1 MKQECSIVR
10 DLLPLYVENMVS
22 PETAEFVR
30 GHLAACET
38 CQAEVQR
45 LRQPPDVTPPAQEE
59 RPEAPLRLL
68 QRKLLLK
75 RIQTALLAGA
85 FVLVILL
92 SAFAILSAPRYFP
105 YTAQLLEVTEQADGS
120 LTITFDQAVTQ
131 CQVES
136 LGTQEPDNQSE
147 SYSIQAWT
155 SPWDQWFSRSGSRTL
170 TITPH
175 TDRPVLVYYAQNN
188 GQGDVL
194 VYGEHPDGGME
205 TLPRLVLGYYLFL
218 AAGDVLVYGE
228 HPDGGM
234 ETLPRLVLGYYLF
247 LAAGVFVVLL
257 VVWLTAKKKPKVRQ
271 WVGRALLLPP
281 AYGGGHLIVL
291 GFTTV
296 SYCATRDFILIVA
309 IGALVYCL
317 VLLAASLHR
326 LWRELRPH

>member
-10 DLLPLYVENMVS
+10 DLLPLYVEDMVS
-22 PETAEFVR
+22 PETAEFV
-30 GHLAACET
+30 GEHLKSCET

-92 SAFAILSAPRYFP
+92 SAFAILSAPRYVP

-170 TITPH
+170 TITPQ

-188 GQGDVL
+188 GRGDVL

-205 TLPRLVLGYYLFL
+205 TLPRLVLGYYL
-218 AAGDVLVYGE
+218 V
-228 HPDGGM
+228 
-234 ETLPRLVLGYYLF
+234 

-257 VVWLTAKKKPKVRQ
+257 VVWCAAKKKPKVRQ

-281 AYGGGHLIVL
+281 AYGVGHLIVL
-291 GFTTV
+291 GFRTV

-317 VLLAASLHR
+317 VLLAASLYR

>member
-10 DLLPLYVENMVS
+10 DLLPLYVEEMVS
-22 PETAEFVR
+22 PETAEFVG
-30 GHLAACET
+30 GHLAECET
-38 CQAEVQR
+38 CQAEYQS
-45 LRQPPDVTPPAQEE
+45 LRQPPDVTPSAREE
-59 RPEAPLRLL
+59 HPEAPLRRL

-75 RIQTALLAGA
+75 RIQTALLAGG
-85 FVLVILL
+85 FVLVVLL

-170 TITPH
+170 TISPH

-218 AAGDVLVYGE
+218 AAG
-228 HPDGGM
+228 M
-234 ETLPRLVLGYYLF
+234 
-247 LAAGVFVVLL
+247 FVVFL
-257 VVWLTAKKKPKVRQ
+257 VVWCAAKKTPKVRT

-281 AYGGGHLIVL
+281 AYGVGHLIVL
-291 GFTTV
+291 GVTTV

-317 VLLAASLHR
+317 VLLAASLYR
-326 LWRELRPH
+326 LWKELRPN

>member
-10 DLLPLYVENMVS
+10 DLLPLYVEDMVN

-38 CQAEVQR
+38 CKAEYQS
-45 LRQPPDVTPPAQEE
+45 LRQPPDVTLPAQEE
-59 RPEAPLRLL
+59 RPEAPLRRL

-75 RIQTALLAGA
+75 RVQTALLAGG
-85 FVLVILL
+85 FVLVVLL

-131 CQVES
+131 CSLES
-136 LGTQEPDNQSE
+136 LGTQEPDYQSE
-147 SYSIQAWT
+147 SYSVQAWT
-155 SPWDQWFSRSGSRTL
+155 SPWDQWFSRSGSCTL
-170 TITPH
+170 TITPQ

-218 AAGDVLVYGE
+218 AAG
-228 HPDGGM
+228 
-234 ETLPRLVLGYYLF
+234 
-247 LAAGVFVVLL
+247 VFVVLL
-257 VVWLTAKKKPKVRQ
+257 VVWCAVKKKPKVRE

-281 AYGGGHLIVL
+281 SYGVGHFIVL
-291 GFTTV
+291 GVTTV

-317 VLLAASLHR
+317 GLLAVRLYR
-326 LWRELRPH
+326 LWRELRPC

>member
-22 PETAEFVR
+22 PETAEFVG

-38 CQAEVQR
+38 CQAEVQS
-45 LRQPPDVTPPAQEE
+45 LRQPPAVTPPAQKEH
-59 RPEAPLRLL
+59 PEAPLRRL

-75 RIQTALLAGA
+75 RIQTALLAGG
-85 FVLVILL
+85 FVLVVLL

-170 TITPH
+170 TITPQ
-175 TDRPVLVYYAQNN
+175 TDRSVLVYYAQNN

-218 AAGDVLVYGE
+218 AAG
-228 HPDGGM
+228 
-234 ETLPRLVLGYYLF
+234 
-247 LAAGVFVVLL
+247 VFVVLL
-257 VVWLTAKKKPKVRQ
+257 VVWCAAKKKPKVRQ

-281 AYGGGHLIVL
+281 AYGVGHLIVL

-296 SYCATRDFILIVA
+296 SYCGTRDFILIVA

-317 VLLAASLHR
+317 VLLAASLYR
-326 LWRELRPH
+326 LWRELRPN

>member
-10 DLLPLYVENMVS
+10 DLLPLYVEDMVS
-22 PETAEFVR
+22 PETAAFV
-30 GHLAACET
+30 GEHLKSCET

-45 LRQPPDVTPPAQEE
+45 LRQPPDVTPPTQEE

-75 RIQTALLAGA
+75 RIQTALLAGG
-85 FVLVILL
+85 FVLVVLL

-170 TITPH
+170 TITPQ
-175 TDRPVLVYYAQNN
+175 TDRPVRVYYAQNN

-218 AAGDVLVYGE
+218 AAG
-228 HPDGGM
+228 
-234 ETLPRLVLGYYLF
+234 
-247 LAAGVFVVLL
+247 VFVVLL
-257 VVWLTAKKKPKVRQ
+257 VVWCAAKKKPKVRQ

-281 AYGGGHLIVL
+281 AYGVGHLIVL

-317 VLLAASLHR
+317 VLLAASLYR

>member
-1 MKQECSIVR
+1 M
-10 DLLPLYVENMVS
+10 
-22 PETAEFVR
+22 
-30 GHLAACET
+30 
-38 CQAEVQR
+38 
-45 LRQPPDVTPPAQEE
+45 
-59 RPEAPLRLL
+59 
-68 QRKLLLK
+68 
-75 RIQTALLAGA
+75 
-85 FVLVILL
+85 
-92 SAFAILSAPRYFP
+92 
-105 YTAQLLEVTEQADGS
+105 
-120 LTITFDQAVTQ
+120 TQ

-170 TITPH
+170 TITPQ

-218 AAGDVLVYGE
+218 AAG
-228 HPDGGM
+228 
-234 ETLPRLVLGYYLF
+234 
-247 LAAGVFVVLL
+247 VFVVLL
-257 VVWLTAKKKPKVRQ
+257 VVWCAAKKKPKVRQ
-271 WVGRALLLPP
+271 WVGRALPLPP
-281 AYGGGHLIVL
+281 AYGVGHLIVL
-291 GFTTV
+291 GVTTV

>member
-10 DLLPLYVENMVS
+10 DLLPLYVEDMVS
-22 PETAEFVR
+22 PETAEFV
-30 GHLAACET
+30 GEHLKSCET
-38 CQAEVQR
+38 CQAEVQS
-45 LRQPPDVTPPAQEE
+45 LRQPPDVTPPTQEE

-92 SAFAILSAPRYFP
+92 SAFAILSAPRYVP

-147 SYSIQAWT
+147 SYSVQAWT

-170 TITPH
+170 TIAPH
-175 TDRPVLVYYAQNN
+175 TDRSVQVYYAQNN

-218 AAGDVLVYGE
+218 AAG
-228 HPDGGM
+228 
-234 ETLPRLVLGYYLF
+234 
-247 LAAGVFVVLL
+247 VFVVLL
-257 VVWLTAKKKPKVRQ
+257 VVWCAAKKKPKVRT

-281 AYGGGHLIVL
+281 AYGVGHLIVL

-317 VLLAASLHR
+317 VLLAASLYR
-326 LWRELRPH
+326 LWRELRPN

>member
-10 DLLPLYVENMVS
+10 DLLPLYVEDMVS
-22 PETAEFVR
+22 PETAEFVE

-38 CQAEVQR
+38 CQAEYQN

-59 RPEAPLRLL
+59 RPEAPLRRL

-75 RIQTALLAGA
+75 RIQTALLAGG
-85 FVLVILL
+85 FVLVVLL

-105 YTAQLLEVTEQADGS
+105 YTAQLLEVTEQADGR

-147 SYSIQAWT
+147 SYSVQAWT
-155 SPWDQWFSRSGSRTL
+155 SPWDQWFSHSGVRTL
-170 TITPH
+170 TISPH

-205 TLPRLVLGYYLFL
+205 TLPRLVLGYYLL
-218 AAGDVLVYGE
+218 
-228 HPDGGM
+228 
-234 ETLPRLVLGYYLF
+234 

-257 VVWLTAKKKPKVRQ
+257 VVWLAARNKPKVQQ

-281 AYGGGHLIVL
+281 SYGVGHLIVL

-317 VLLAASLHR
+317 VLLAASLYR

>member
-10 DLLPLYVENMVS
+10 DLLPLYVEEMVS
-22 PETAEFVR
+22 PETAEFV
-30 GHLAACET
+30 GEHLKSCET
-38 CQAEVQR
+38 CQAEVQS
-45 LRQPPDVTPPAQEE
+45 LRQPPDVTPPAQKE
-59 RPEAPLRLL
+59 RPEAPLRRL

-92 SAFAILSAPRYFP
+92 SAFAILSGPRYFP
-105 YTAQLLEVTEQADGS
+105 YTAQLLEVTQQADGS

-170 TITPH
+170 TITPQ

-205 TLPRLVLGYYLFL
+205 TLPRLVLGYYL
-218 AAGDVLVYGE
+218 V
-228 HPDGGM
+228 
-234 ETLPRLVLGYYLF
+234 

-257 VVWLTAKKKPKVRQ
+257 VVWCAAKKKPKVRT

-281 AYGGGHLIVL
+281 AYGVGHLIVL

-317 VLLAASLHR
+317 VLLAVRLYH

>member
-10 DLLPLYVENMVS
+10 DLLPLYVEDMVS
-22 PETAEFVR
+22 PETAAFVR
-30 GHLAACET
+30 GHLAACEA
-38 CQAEVQR
+38 CQAEVQS
-45 LRQPPDVTPPAQEE
+45 LRQPPDVTPPAQQEC
-59 RPEAPLRLL
+59 PEAPLRRL

-75 RIQTALLAGA
+75 RIQTALLAGG
-85 FVLVILL
+85 FVLVVLL

-147 SYSIQAWT
+147 SYSVQAWT

-170 TITPH
+170 TITPQ
-175 TDRPVLVYYAQNN
+175 TDRSVLVYYAQNN

-218 AAGDVLVYGE
+218 AAG
-228 HPDGGM
+228 M
-234 ETLPRLVLGYYLF
+234 
-247 LAAGVFVVLL
+247 FVVLL
-257 VVWLTAKKKPKVRQ
+257 VVWCAAKKKPKVRT

-281 AYGGGHLIVL
+281 AYGVGHLIVL
-291 GFTTV
+291 GVTTV

-317 VLLAASLHR
+317 VLLAVRLYR

>member
-1 MKQECSIVR
+1 MKQECGIVR
-10 DLLPLYVENMVS
+10 DLLPLYVEDMVS
-22 PETAEFVR
+22 PETAEFV
-30 GHLAACET
+30 GEHLKTCEM
-38 CQAEVQR
+38 CQGEYQS
-45 LRQPPDVTPPAQEE
+45 LRQPPAVTPPAQEE

-75 RIQTALLAGA
+75 RIQTALLAGG

-92 SAFAILSAPRYFP
+92 SAFAFLSAPRYFP

-136 LGTQEPDNQSE
+136 LGTLEPDLQSE

-170 TITPH
+170 TITPN

-205 TLPRLVLGYYLFL
+205 TLPRLVLGYYLL
-218 AAGDVLVYGE
+218 
-228 HPDGGM
+228 
-234 ETLPRLVLGYYLF
+234 

-257 VVWLTAKKKPKVRQ
+257 VVWLAAGNKPKVRQ
-271 WVGRALLLPP
+271 WVGRALPLPLS
-281 AYGGGHLIVL
+281 YGVGHCIVL

-317 VLLAASLHR
+317 VLLAVRLYR
-326 LWRELRPH
+326 LWKELRPN

>member
-218 AAGDVLVYGE
+218 AAG
-228 HPDGGM
+228 
-234 ETLPRLVLGYYLF
+234 
-247 LAAGVFVVLL
+247 VFVVLL

>member
-10 DLLPLYVENMVS
+10 DLLPLYVEDMVS

-194 VYGEHPDGGME
+194 VYGEN
-205 TLPRLVLGYYLFL
+205 
-218 AAGDVLVYGE
+218 
-228 HPDGGM
+228 PDGGM

-317 VLLAASLHR
+317 VLLAASLYR

>member
-10 DLLPLYVENMVS
+10 DLLPLYVEDMVS

-45 LRQPPDVTPPAQEE
+45 LRQPPDVTPPAQEA
-59 RPEAPLRLL
+59 RPEAPLRRL

-75 RIQTALLAGA
+75 RIQTALLAGG

-105 YTAQLLEVTEQADGS
+105 YTAQLLEVTEQSNGS

-170 TITPH
+170 TITPQ
-175 TDRPVLVYYAQNN
+175 TDRPVRVYYAQNN

-205 TLPRLVLGYYLFL
+205 TLPRLVLGYYL
-218 AAGDVLVYGE
+218 V
-228 HPDGGM
+228 
-234 ETLPRLVLGYYLF
+234 

-257 VVWLTAKKKPKVRQ
+257 VVWCAAKKKPKVRQ

-281 AYGGGHLIVL
+281 AYGVGHLIVL

-317 VLLAASLHR
+317 VLLAASLYR
-326 LWRELRPH
+326 LWRELRPN

>member
-10 DLLPLYVENMVS
+10 DLLPLYVEDMVS

-45 LRQPPDVTPPAQEE
+45 LRQPPDVTPPTQEA

-92 SAFAILSAPRYFP
+92 SAFAILSAPRYVP
-105 YTAQLLEVTEQADGS
+105 YTAQLLDVTEQADGS

-218 AAGDVLVYGE
+218 AAG
-228 HPDGGM
+228 
-234 ETLPRLVLGYYLF
+234 
-247 LAAGVFVVLL
+247 VFVVLL
-257 VVWLTAKKKPKVRQ
+257 VVWCAAKKKPKVRT

-281 AYGGGHLIVL
+281 AYGVGHLIVL

-317 VLLAASLHR
+317 VLLAASLYR

>member
-10 DLLPLYVENMVS
+10 DLLPLYVEDMVS
-22 PETAEFVR
+22 PETAAFV
-30 GHLAACET
+30 GEHLKSCET
-38 CQAEVQR
+38 CQAEYQS
-45 LRQPPDVTPPAQEE
+45 LHQPPDVAPLPQEE
-59 RPEAPLRLL
+59 RPEAPLRRL

-105 YTAQLLEVTEQADGS
+105 YTAQLLEVTQQADGS

-136 LGTQEPDNQSE
+136 LGTQEPDHQSE

-155 SPWDQWFSRSGSRTL
+155 SPWDQWFAHSGVRTL
-170 TITPH
+170 TISPQ

-218 AAGDVLVYGE
+218 AAG
-228 HPDGGM
+228 
-234 ETLPRLVLGYYLF
+234 
-247 LAAGVFVVLL
+247 VFVVLL
-257 VVWLTAKKKPKVRQ
+257 VVWCAAKKKPKVRQ
-271 WVGRALLLPP
+271 WVGRVLLLPP
-281 AYGGGHLIVL
+281 AYGVGHLIVL

-296 SYCATRDFILIVA
+296 SYCATRDFSLIVA
-309 IGALVYCL
+309 IGVLVYCL

-326 LWRELRPH
+326 LWRELRPN

>member
-10 DLLPLYVENMVS
+10 DLLPLYVEDMVS
-22 PETAEFVR
+22 PDTAEFV
-30 GHLAACET
+30 GEHLAACET
-38 CQAEVQR
+38 CQAEYQS
-45 LRQPPDVTPPAQEE
+45 LHQPPDVTRPAQEE
-59 RPEAPLRLL
+59 RPEAPLRRL

-131 CQVES
+131 CQVEC
-136 LGTQEPDNQSE
+136 LGTQEPDNQIE

-205 TLPRLVLGYYLFL
+205 TLPRLVLGYYKS
-218 AAGDVLVYGE
+218 E
-228 HPDGGM
+228 
-234 ETLPRLVLGYYLF
+234 
-247 LAAGVFVVLL
+247 
-257 VVWLTAKKKPKVRQ
+257 AKR
-271 WVGRALLLPP
+271 
-281 AYGGGHLIVL
+281 
-291 GFTTV
+291 
-296 SYCATRDFILIVA
+296 S
-309 IGALVYCL
+309 
-317 VLLAASLHR
+317 
-326 LWRELRPH
+326 

>member
-45 LRQPPDVTPPAQEE
+45 LRQPPDVTPPTQEE

-105 YTAQLLEVTEQADGS
+105 YTAQLLEVTQQADGS

-170 TITPH
+170 TITPQ
-175 TDRPVLVYYAQNN
+175 TDRMVRVYYAQNN
-188 GQGDVL
+188 GQ
-194 VYGEHPDGGME
+194 E
-205 TLPRLVLGYYLFL
+205 
-218 AAGDVLVYGE
+218 DVLVYGE

-257 VVWLTAKKKPKVRQ
+257 VVWLTAKKKPKVRT

-281 AYGGGHLIVL
+281 AYGVGHLIVL
-291 GFTTV
+291 GVTTV

-317 VLLAASLHR
+317 VLLAVRLYR
-326 LWRELRPH
+326 LWRELKPH

>member
-10 DLLPLYVENMVS
+10 DLLPLYVEDMVS
-22 PETAEFVR
+22 PDTAEFV
-30 GHLAACET
+30 GEHLAACET
-38 CQAEVQR
+38 CQAEYQR
-45 LRQPPDVTPPAQEE
+45 LRQPPDVAPPPQEE

-131 CQVES
+131 CQVEC

-170 TITPH
+170 TITPQ
-175 TDRPVLVYYAQNN
+175 TDRSVLVYYAQNN

-194 VYGEHPDGGME
+194 VYGEK
-205 TLPRLVLGYYLFL
+205 T
-218 AAGDVLVYGE
+218 
-228 HPDGGM
+228 DGGM

-257 VVWLTAKKKPKVRQ
+257 VVWCAAKKKPKVRQ

-281 AYGGGHLIVL
+281 AYGVGHLIVL

-317 VLLAASLHR
+317 VLLASSLYR
-326 LWRELRPH
+326 LWRELRPN

>member
-10 DLLPLYVENMVS
+10 DLLPLYVEDMVS
-22 PETAEFVR
+22 PETAEFVE
-30 GHLAACET
+30 GHLAACEM
-38 CQAEVQR
+38 CQAEVQN

-59 RPEAPLRLL
+59 CPEAPLRRL

-75 RIQTALLAGA
+75 RIQTALLAGG
-85 FVLVILL
+85 FVLVVLL

-131 CQVES
+131 CSLEI
-136 LGTQEPDNQSE
+136 LGTQEPDYQSE
-147 SYSIQAWT
+147 SYSVQAWT

-170 TITPH
+170 TIAPQ
-175 TDRPVLVYYAQNN
+175 TDRPVRVYYAQNN
-188 GQGDVL
+188 GQGDI
-194 VYGEHPDGGME
+194 
-205 TLPRLVLGYYLFL
+205 
-218 AAGDVLVYGE
+218 LVYGE

-257 VVWLTAKKKPKVRQ
+257 VVWCAAKKKPKVRQ
-271 WVGRALLLPP
+271 WVGRALPLPLS
-281 AYGGGHLIVL
+281 YGVGHCIVL

-317 VLLAASLHR
+317 VLLSSSLYR
-326 LWRELRPH
+326 LWKELRPN

>member
-10 DLLPLYVENMVS
+10 DLLPLYVEDMVS

-45 LRQPPDVTPPAQEE
+45 LRQPPDVTPPTQEE
-59 RPEAPLRLL
+59 RPEAPLRRL

-75 RIQTALLAGA
+75 RIQSALLAGG
-85 FVLVILL
+85 FVLVVLL
-92 SAFAILSAPRYFP
+92 SAFAILSAPRYVP

-147 SYSIQAWT
+147 SYSVQAWT

-170 TITPH
+170 TITPQ
-175 TDRPVLVYYAQNN
+175 TDRMVRVYYAQNN

-205 TLPRLVLGYYLFL
+205 TLPRLVLGYYL
-218 AAGDVLVYGE
+218 V
-228 HPDGGM
+228 
-234 ETLPRLVLGYYLF
+234 

-257 VVWLTAKKKPKVRQ
+257 VVWCAAKKKPKVRQ

-281 AYGGGHLIVL
+281 AYGVGHLIVL

-317 VLLAASLHR
+317 VLLAASLYR

>member
-10 DLLPLYVENMVS
+10 DLLPLYVEDMVS

-38 CQAEVQR
+38 CQAEVQS

-59 RPEAPLRLL
+59 RPEAPLRRL

-85 FVLVILL
+85 FVLVVLL

-120 LTITFDQAVTQ
+120 LIITFDQAVTQ

-136 LGTQEPDNQSE
+136 LGTLEPDLQSE
-147 SYSIQAWT
+147 SYSVQAWT

-170 TITPH
+170 TITPQ
-175 TDRPVLVYYAQNN
+175 TDRSVRVYYAQNN

-218 AAGDVLVYGE
+218 AAG
-228 HPDGGM
+228 M
-234 ETLPRLVLGYYLF
+234 
-247 LAAGVFVVLL
+247 FVVLL
-257 VVWLTAKKKPKVRQ
+257 MVWCAAKKKPKVRT

-281 AYGGGHLIVL
+281 AYGVGHLIVL

-317 VLLAASLHR
+317 VLLAVRLYR
-326 LWRELRPH
+326 LWRELGTN

>member
-10 DLLPLYVENMVS
+10 DLLPLYVEDMVS

-45 LRQPPDVTPPAQEE
+45 LRQPPDVTPPTQEE
-59 RPEAPLRLL
+59 RPEAPLRRL

-75 RIQTALLAGA
+75 RIQSALLAGG
-85 FVLVILL
+85 FVLVVLL
-92 SAFAILSAPRYFP
+92 SAFAILSAPRYVP

-147 SYSIQAWT
+147 SYSVQAWT
-155 SPWDQWFSRSGSRTL
+155 SPWDQWFSHTGVRTL
-170 TITPH
+170 TISPH

-205 TLPRLVLGYYLFL
+205 TLPRLVLGYYL
-218 AAGDVLVYGE
+218 V
-228 HPDGGM
+228 
-234 ETLPRLVLGYYLF
+234 

-257 VVWLTAKKKPKVRQ
+257 VVWCAAKKKPKVRQ

-281 AYGGGHLIVL
+281 AYGVGHLIVL

-317 VLLAASLHR
+317 VLLAASLYR

>member
-10 DLLPLYVENMVS
+10 DLLPLYVEDMVS

-45 LRQPPDVTPPAQEE
+45 LRQPPDVTPPTQEE

-85 FVLVILL
+85 FVLVVLL
-92 SAFAILSAPRYFP
+92 SAFAILSAPRYVP

-136 LGTQEPDNQSE
+136 LGTLEPDLQSE
-147 SYSIQAWT
+147 SYSVQAWT

-170 TITPH
+170 TITPQ
-175 TDRPVLVYYAQNN
+175 TDRSVRVYYAQNN

-218 AAGDVLVYGE
+218 AAG
-228 HPDGGM
+228 M
-234 ETLPRLVLGYYLF
+234 
-247 LAAGVFVVLL
+247 FVVLL
-257 VVWLTAKKKPKVRQ
+257 MVWCAAKKKPKVRT

-281 AYGGGHLIVL
+281 AYGVGHLIVL

-317 VLLAASLHR
+317 VLLAASLYR

>member
-10 DLLPLYVENMVS
+10 DLLPLYVEDMVS

-45 LRQPPDVTPPAQEE
+45 LRQPPDVTPPTQEE

-75 RIQTALLAGA
+75 RIQSALLAGG
-85 FVLVILL
+85 FVLVVLL

-147 SYSIQAWT
+147 SYSVQAWT
-155 SPWDQWFSRSGSRTL
+155 SPWDQWFSHSGVRTL
-170 TITPH
+170 TISPH

-205 TLPRLVLGYYLFL
+205 TLPRLVLGYYL
-218 AAGDVLVYGE
+218 V
-228 HPDGGM
+228 
-234 ETLPRLVLGYYLF
+234 

-257 VVWLTAKKKPKVRQ
+257 VVWCAAKKTPKVRT
-271 WVGRALLLPP
+271 WAGRALLLPP
-281 AYGGGHLIVL
+281 AYGVGHLIVL

-317 VLLAASLHR
+317 VLLAASLYR

>member
-10 DLLPLYVENMVS
+10 DLLPLYVEDMVS
-22 PETAEFVR
+22 PETAELVG
-30 GHLAACET
+30 GHLAACEA
-38 CQAEVQR
+38 CQAEYQS
-45 LRQPPDVTPPAQEE
+45 LRQPPDVAPPAQEE
-59 RPEAPLRLL
+59 RPEAPLRRL

-75 RIQTALLAGA
+75 RIQTALLAGG
-85 FVLVILL
+85 FVLVVLL

-136 LGTQEPDNQSE
+136 LGTLEPDNQSE

-170 TITPH
+170 TITPQ
-175 TDRPVLVYYAQNN
+175 TDRPVRVYYAQNN

-218 AAGDVLVYGE
+218 AAG
-228 HPDGGM
+228 
-234 ETLPRLVLGYYLF
+234 
-247 LAAGVFVVLL
+247 VFVVLL
-257 VVWLTAKKKPKVRQ
+257 VVRCAAKKKPKVRQ

-281 AYGGGHLIVL
+281 AYGVGHLIVL

-317 VLLAASLHR
+317 VLLAASLYR
-326 LWRELRPH
+326 LWRELRPN

>member
-1 MKQECSIVR
+1 M
-10 DLLPLYVENMVS
+10 
-22 PETAEFVR
+22 
-30 GHLAACET
+30 
-38 CQAEVQR
+38 
-45 LRQPPDVTPPAQEE
+45 
-59 RPEAPLRLL
+59 
-68 QRKLLLK
+68 
-75 RIQTALLAGA
+75 
-85 FVLVILL
+85 LVILL
-92 SAFAILSAPRYFP
+92 SAFAILSAPRYVP

-170 TITPH
+170 TIAPQ
-175 TDRPVLVYYAQNN
+175 TDRPVRVYYAQNN

-205 TLPRLVLGYYLFL
+205 TLPRLVLGYYL
-218 AAGDVLVYGE
+218 V
-228 HPDGGM
+228 
-234 ETLPRLVLGYYLF
+234 

-257 VVWLTAKKKPKVRQ
+257 VVWLTAKKTPKVRT

-281 AYGGGHLIVL
+281 AYGVGHLIVL

-317 VLLAASLHR
+317 VLLAVRLYH

>member
-10 DLLPLYVENMVS
+10 DLLPLYVEDMVS
-22 PETAEFVR
+22 PETAEFVE
-30 GHLAACET
+30 GHLAACEA
-38 CQAEVQR
+38 CQAEVQS

-59 RPEAPLRLL
+59 CPEAPLRRL

-75 RIQTALLAGA
+75 RIQTALLAGG
-85 FVLVILL
+85 FVLVVLL

-136 LGTQEPDNQSE
+136 LGTLEPDLQSE

-170 TITPH
+170 TITPN

-218 AAGDVLVYGE
+218 AAG
-228 HPDGGM
+228 
-234 ETLPRLVLGYYLF
+234 
-247 LAAGVFVVLL
+247 VFVVLL
-257 VVWLTAKKKPKVRQ
+257 VVWCAAKKKPKVRK

-281 AYGGGHLIVL
+281 AYGVGHLIVL

>member
-10 DLLPLYVENMVS
+10 DLLPLYVEDMVS
-22 PETAEFVR
+22 PETAEFVG

-38 CQAEVQR
+38 CQAEVQN
-45 LRQPPDVTPPAQEE
+45 LRQPPDVAPPAQEE
-59 RPEAPLRLL
+59 HPEAPLRRL

-75 RIQTALLAGA
+75 RIQSALLAGG
-85 FVLVILL
+85 FVLVVLL

-170 TITPH
+170 TITPQ

-218 AAGDVLVYGE
+218 AAG
-228 HPDGGM
+228 
-234 ETLPRLVLGYYLF
+234 
-247 LAAGVFVVLL
+247 VFVVLM
-257 VVWLTAKKKPKVRQ
+257 VVWCAAKKKPKVRK

-281 AYGGGHLIVL
+281 AYGVGHLIVL

-317 VLLAASLHR
+317 VLLAASLYR
-326 LWRELRPH
+326 LWRELKPH

>member
-38 CQAEVQR
+38 CQAEYQS
-45 LRQPPDVTPPAQEE
+45 LRQPPDVTLPTQEE
-59 RPEAPLRLL
+59 RPEAPLRRL

-75 RIQTALLAGA
+75 RIQTALLAGG
-85 FVLVILL
+85 FVLVVLL

-105 YTAQLLEVTEQADGS
+105 YTAQLLEVTQQADGS

-155 SPWDQWFSRSGSRTL
+155 SPWDQWFSRSGSCTL
-170 TITPH
+170 IITPQ
-175 TDRPVLVYYAQNN
+175 TDRSVLVYYAQNN

-205 TLPRLVLGYYLFL
+205 TLPRLVLGYYL
-218 AAGDVLVYGE
+218 V
-228 HPDGGM
+228 
-234 ETLPRLVLGYYLF
+234 

-281 AYGGGHLIVL
+281 AYGVGHLIVL

-317 VLLAASLHR
+317 VLLAASLYH
-326 LWRELRPH
+326 LWRELRPN

>member
-10 DLLPLYVENMVS
+10 DLLPLYVEDMVS
-22 PETAEFVR
+22 PETAEFV
-30 GHLAACET
+30 GEHLKSCET
-38 CQAEVQR
+38 CQAEVQS

-59 RPEAPLRLL
+59 HPEAPLRRL

-75 RIQTALLAGA
+75 RIQSALLAGG
-85 FVLVILL
+85 FVLVVLL

-131 CQVES
+131 CQVEN

-170 TITPH
+170 TITPQ

-188 GQGDVL
+188 GRGDVL

-205 TLPRLVLGYYLFL
+205 TLPRLVLGYYL
-218 AAGDVLVYGE
+218 V
-228 HPDGGM
+228 
-234 ETLPRLVLGYYLF
+234 

-257 VVWLTAKKKPKVRQ
+257 VVWCAAKKKPKVRQ

-281 AYGGGHLIVL
+281 AYGVGYLIVL
-291 GFTTV
+291 GFRTV

-317 VLLAASLHR
+317 VLLAASLYR
-326 LWRELRPH
+326 LWRELRPN

>member
-10 DLLPLYVENMVS
+10 DLLPLYVENMVG
-22 PETAEFVR
+22 PETAEFVE

-38 CQAEVQR
+38 CQAEYQN

-59 RPEAPLRLL
+59 HPEAPLRRL

-75 RIQTALLAGA
+75 RIQTALLAGG

-105 YTAQLLEVTEQADGS
+105 YTAQLLEVTQQADGS
-120 LTITFDQAVTQ
+120 LTITFDQDVTQ

-136 LGTQEPDNQSE
+136 LGTQEPDLQSE
-147 SYSIQAWT
+147 SYSVQAWT

-170 TITPH
+170 TITPQ

-218 AAGDVLVYGE
+218 AAG
-228 HPDGGM
+228 
-234 ETLPRLVLGYYLF
+234 
-247 LAAGVFVVLL
+247 VFVVLL
-257 VVWLTAKKKPKVRQ
+257 VVWCAAKKTPKVRT

-281 AYGGGHLIVL
+281 AYGVGHLIVL

-317 VLLAASLHR
+317 VLLAVRLYR
-326 LWRELRPH
+326 LWRELRPN

>member
-22 PETAEFVR
+22 PETAEFV
-30 GHLAACET
+30 GEHLKTCER
-38 CQAEVQR
+38 CQGEYQS
-45 LRQPPDVTPPAQEE
+45 LRQPPDVTPRAQEE
-59 RPEAPLRLL
+59 RPEAPLRRL

-75 RIQTALLAGA
+75 RIQSALLAGG
-85 FVLVILL
+85 FVLVVLL
-92 SAFAILSAPRYFP
+92 SAFAILSVPRYFP
-105 YTAQLLEVTEQADGS
+105 YTAQLLEVTQQADGS

-170 TITPH
+170 TIAPH

-194 VYGEHPDGGME
+194 VYGEN
-205 TLPRLVLGYYLFL
+205 
-218 AAGDVLVYGE
+218 
-228 HPDGGM
+228 PDGGM

-257 VVWLTAKKKPKVRQ
+257 VVWCAAKKKPKVRK

-281 AYGGGHLIVL
+281 AHGVGHLIVL

-317 VLLAASLHR
+317 VLLADSLYR

>member
-22 PETAEFVR
+22 PETAEFVE
-30 GHLAACET
+30 GHLAACGT
-38 CQAEVQR
+38 CQAEYQN
-45 LRQPPDVTPPAQEE
+45 LRQPPAVTPPAQKEH
-59 RPEAPLRLL
+59 PEAPLRRL

-75 RIQTALLAGA
+75 RIQTALLAGG
-85 FVLVILL
+85 FVLVVLL

-131 CQVES
+131 YQVES

-170 TITPH
+170 TITPQ

-218 AAGDVLVYGE
+218 AAG
-228 HPDGGM
+228 
-234 ETLPRLVLGYYLF
+234 
-247 LAAGVFVVLL
+247 VFVVLL
-257 VVWLTAKKKPKVRQ
+257 VVWCAAKKKPKVRQ

-281 AYGGGHLIVL
+281 AYGVGHLIVL

-317 VLLAASLHR
+317 VLLAASLYR